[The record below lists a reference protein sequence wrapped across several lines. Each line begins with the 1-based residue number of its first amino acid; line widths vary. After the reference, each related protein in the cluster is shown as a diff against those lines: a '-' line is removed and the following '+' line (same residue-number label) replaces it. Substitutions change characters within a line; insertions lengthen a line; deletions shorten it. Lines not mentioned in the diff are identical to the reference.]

1 MKKFI
6 GLCVLSGNI
15 HFPTLSKQWSKHPLY
30 YHPIF
35 GQTMSRNRFTDILR
49 ILRFVDHSTANT
61 EDRLFKIRPILEKVV
76 ENIKSVYSPGQH
88 LSIDEDMILWRG
100 RLSFRQYI
108 PNKRHKY
115 GIKLYELTTD
125 SGYILNIIIY
135 VGKGT
140 LESQNDSHAT
150 SVVKQLLQDYLGK
163 GHILYI
169 DNFYS
174 SVSLA
179 EYLLSE
185 KTRMVGTLR
194 ANRRGTPKNL
204 MNSKLKEGEAIWKR
218 KGKVVV
224 SKWKD
229 KREVRMIST
238 CHKHEMVKVKTR
250 RGSEK
255 MKPKCIL
262 DYNAHMSGVDRA
274 DQMMSYHS
282 SPRKTIRWYRKVFF
296 HLIDICLWN
305 ACFLYKKRR
314 TKKTLLEFR
323 DDVLMELLNPQLP
336 PKPHMVIDF
345 QSHHFPAENVG
356 KHATK
361 RCRWCSRQNIRK
373 RSKYHC
379 PLCEEQ
385 PGLCVVP
392 CFREWHLIL
401 FSNS

>member
-1 MKKFI
+1 
-6 GLCVLSGNI
+6 
-15 HFPTLSKQWSKHPLY
+15 
-30 YHPIF
+30 
-35 GQTMSRNRFTDILR
+35 MSRNRFTDILR
-49 ILRFVDHSTANT
+49 ILRFVDHST
-61 EDRLFKIRPILEKVV
+61 
-76 ENIKSVYSPGQH
+76 
-88 LSIDEDMILWRG
+88 
-100 RLSFRQYI
+100 
-108 PNKRHKY
+108 
-115 GIKLYELTTD
+115 
-125 SGYILNIIIY
+125 
-135 VGKGT
+135 GKGT

-185 KTRMVGTLR
+185 KTGMVGTLR

-274 DQMMSYHS
+274 DQMMSYYS

-314 TKKTLLEFR
+314 TK
-323 DDVLMELLNPQLP
+323 QLFWNFA
-336 PKPHMVIDF
+336 MMF
-345 QSHHFPAENVG
+345 
-356 KHATK
+356 
-361 RCRWCSRQNIRK
+361 
-373 RSKYHC
+373 
-379 PLCEEQ
+379 
-385 PGLCVVP
+385 
-392 CFREWHLIL
+392 
-401 FSNS
+401 

>member
-1 MKKFI
+1 
-6 GLCVLSGNI
+6 
-15 HFPTLSKQWSKHPLY
+15 
-30 YHPIF
+30 
-35 GQTMSRNRFTDILR
+35 
-49 ILRFVDHSTANT
+49 
-61 EDRLFKIRPILEKVV
+61 
-76 ENIKSVYSPGQH
+76 
-88 LSIDEDMILWRG
+88 MILWRG

-125 SGYILNIIIY
+125 NGYILNIIIY

-140 LESQNDSHAT
+140 LENQNDSHAT

-163 GHILYI
+163 GYILYV
-169 DNFYS
+169 DNFYT

-185 KTRMVGTLR
+185 MTGMVGTLR

-204 MNSKLKEGEAIWKR
+204 MNAKLKEGEAIWKR
-218 KGKVVV
+218 KGGVVV

-238 CHKHEMVKVKTR
+238 CHKHEMVKIKTR

-255 MKPKCIL
+255 LKLKCIL

-274 DQMMSYHS
+274 DQMMSYYLKNYKMVSNNIFS
-282 SPRKTIRWYRKVFF
+282 SHR
-296 HLIDICLWN
+296 HLFVECF
-305 ACFLYKKRR
+305 FLYKKRR
-314 TKKTLLEFR
+314 RTKTLLEFR
-323 DDVLMELLNPQLP
+323 DDVLMELLDPQLS
-336 PKPHMVIDF
+336 PKPPMAIDF
-345 QSHHFPAENVG
+345 QSHHFQAENVG
-356 KHATK
+356 TK
-361 RCRWCSRQNIRK
+361 NAMRRCRWCSKHNIRK

-379 PLCEEQ
+379 PLCEKQ

-392 CFREWHLIL
+392 CFRGLLHYYA
-401 FSNS
+401 F